1 MILIPVKN
9 LRNAK
14 QRLSML
20 LDASART
27 QLAQAM
33 LSDVLEAVAEFGQD
47 GVSLVTS
54 DPFALDLAGRHRFEI
69 IRDDANVSESD
80 AIEMATE
87 MCVSRGVESTLVI
100 PADIPLIAAEDIRAI
115 YEHAPAKGSVLVPS
129 SDKRGSNA
137 VLRRPS
143 ALFLLRFGNDSFM
156 PHLAS
161 AIATNTSCVVLSLPR
176 VGLDIDTP
184 EDLQELAQAA
194 GEKQSQLLARE
205 FLRASRP
212 PVLEKIHNS
221 RLAAKS

>member
-9 LRNAK
+9 LGNAK

-33 LSDVLEAVAEFGQD
+33 LSDVLKAVAEFDQD
-47 GVSLVTS
+47 DVSLVTS
-54 DPFALDLAGRHRFEI
+54 DPFALDLAGQHRFEI

-87 MCVSRGVESTLVI
+87 MCGSRGVECTLVI
-100 PADIPLIAAEDIRAI
+100 PADIPLIAADDVRAI
-115 YEHAPAKGSVLVPS
+115 YEHAPANGSVLVPS

-143 ALFLLRFGNDSFM
+143 ALFPLRFGNDSFM

-184 EDLQELAQAA
+184 EDLQELAQAP
-194 GEKQSQLLARE
+194 GEKQSQMLARE
-205 FLRASRP
+205 FLRMSRP

-221 RLAAKS
+221 QLAAKS